1 MLLSDTRGCSGQAE
15 CLLQPWVKHSIQDQA
30 AWVQTLF
37 SDFNLDSLGKAITLL
52 VDMILVHRLHVMKHS
67 VQSLVHGKN
76 FINVNYCFSPVVS
89 WWRPG
94 VLEWSWPC
102 MYWGQG
108 WPQNSMS
115 KLSSSSVP
123 LICFPICNQFSH
135 FTGEETELW
144 KESNLLDQITQ
155 LILTVLTLRP
165 RSPSD
170 LFTDLH

>member
-1 MLLSDTRGCSGQAE
+1 
-15 CLLQPWVKHSIQDQA
+15 
-30 AWVQTLF
+30 
-37 SDFNLDSLGKAITLL
+37 
-52 VDMILVHRLHVMKHS
+52 
-67 VQSLVHGKN
+67 
-76 FINVNYCFSPVVS
+76 
-89 WWRPG
+89 
-94 VLEWSWPC
+94 
-102 MYWGQG
+102 
-108 WPQNSMS
+108 MS